1 MTPCRKVK
9 DRKMRR
15 LLVATHYLVARSA
28 KEKQWQVQ
36 GTYPTPEE
44 SW

>member
-1 MTPCRKVK
+1 MTPRGKVK

-15 LLVATHYLVARSA
+15 LLDATHYLVPRSA
-28 KEKQWQVQ
+28 REKQWQVQ
-36 GTYPTPEE
+36 ATYPTPEE